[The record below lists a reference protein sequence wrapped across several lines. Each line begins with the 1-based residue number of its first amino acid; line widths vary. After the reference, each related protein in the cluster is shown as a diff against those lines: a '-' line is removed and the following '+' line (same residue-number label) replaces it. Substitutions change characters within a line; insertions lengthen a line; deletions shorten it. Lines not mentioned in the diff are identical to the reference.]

1 MAITKFDRE
10 QIAMGERAVRQEN
23 IKKIDA
29 MIAECEDLLAVIP
42 GRPKATLEQV
52 QERDF
57 MLSRR
62 AWLYEMLEEEQKA
75 YNNAGIDPEELKAA
89 MPKLN

>member
-10 QIAMGERAVRQEN
+10 QIAMGERAVRQDN
-23 IKKIDA
+23 INKIDA
-29 MIAECEDLLAVIP
+29 MIAECENLLAVIP
-42 GRPKATLEQV
+42 GRPKATLEQL

-62 AWLYEMLEEEQKA
+62 AWLYEMREDEQQA
-75 YNNAGIDPEELKAA
+75 YKNAGIDQEELKAVVS
-89 MPKLN
+89 KLN